1 MTVGTPKL
9 STPTI
14 HVVME
19 DGSEFDVQARNID
32 LVAWDR
38 TRAKHGWPTPADAP
52 FVWMNYL
59 AWHALTKTQGILP
72 AMTLAEFERAAVEV
86 SSRPEDDAEVDPTNQ
101 DHADE

>member
-1 MTVGTPKL
+1 MGTPKL
-9 STPTI
+9 NTPTI

-19 DGSEFDVQARNID
+19 DGSEFDVQARNVD

-38 TRAKHGWPTPADAP
+38 TRAKHGWPQPADAP

-72 AMTLAEFERAAVEV
+72 AMTLSEFEKAAAEV
-86 SSRPEDDAEVDPTNQ
+86 TSQAEDDTAADPTNPEP
-101 DHADE
+101 APE